1 MSSNRAFFRN
11 FLTLTLLLF
20 AASAFSQTSW
30 RADRYNGIPAHD
42 KADILFEDFSV
53 DGGAFP
59 VNRSAVERQE
69 KVYNGE
75 FYIISYGHKPVYKL
89 SNQSIDTKED
99 YEIEMKFRFGEGF
112 SYTMAGMAFGGDQ
125 RNSHFRF
132 ITDVYGNYEIS
143 IHHHGTD
150 KILNS
155 GQTRRRYTADE
166 SRTLTLRKVKDQW
179 HFFISEELV
188 HQTSEMAFFGDR
200 LGFRLGGTRTMKV
213 DYYRVS
219 LLQSSDILGPIISL
233 SQPQMTSGN
242 LAVVNDKRAYIS
254 GRLTDQSGVEGLT
267 INNQPISVDKNG
279 NFQASLQM
287 PADKRIAI
295 KMEASDVYGNLTNRD
310 FYLEYQ
316 DPAAVAYNNTPA
328 TKPAPQGN
336 NYNTYNQQQ
345 PSTTRPRQ
353 VPQTPGRLP
362 TQTTRGEN
370 YLLVIGVNNYR
381 HWSYLNNAVKDCHD
395 IVRTLTQYYMFDPQ
409 NVFTLFNEEASRE
422 NILEKLEQINNQ
434 INPEDNLL
442 VYYAGHGY
450 YNNSTE
456 LGYWV
461 PYDARKDKVSD
472 FIPNSTVRDYVR
484 QIDAHNTFL
493 IADACYSGSMFGTS
507 RGNQYSREARSRW
520 AFTSGDIEKVWDGQP
535 GQNSPFA
542 RYLISY
548 LKSNT
553 KAELTAYELID
564 AVSNQVRN
572 NTQQNPQGAPLR
584 QADDRGGMFIF
595 ERR

>member
-1 MSSNRAFFRN
+1 MSSNRAFLRY
-11 FLTLTLLLF
+11 FLTLSLLLF
-20 AASAFSQTSW
+20 AASVFSQTTW
-30 RADRYNGIPAHD
+30 KADRYNGIPAHD
-42 KADILFEDFSV
+42 KANILFEDFSA
-53 DGGAFP
+53 DGGVFP

-69 KVYNGE
+69 KVYDGE

-89 SNQSIDTKED
+89 HSQSIDTKDD

-143 IHHHGTD
+143 IHQHGTD

-155 GQTRRRYTADE
+155 GQTRRRYSADE
-166 SRTLTLRKVKDQW
+166 ARSLTLRKVKDQW

-219 LLQSSDILGPIISL
+219 RLQSSDILGPIIAL

-242 LAVVNDKRAYIS
+242 LAVVNEKRAYIS

-267 INNQPISVDKNG
+267 INNQPISIDKNG

-287 PADKRIAI
+287 PTDKRIAI
-295 KMEASDVYGNLTNRD
+295 KMEATDVYGNPTNRD

-316 DPAAVAYNNTPA
+316 DQAAVAYTPPATQQKQPQNNT
-328 TKPAPQGN
+328 
-336 NYNTYNQQQ
+336 TYNQQ
-345 PSTTRPRQ
+345 TTRPRQ
-353 VPQTPGRLP
+353 VPSQPANVTAPL
-362 TQTTRGEN
+362 TRGEN
-370 YLLVIGVNNYR
+370 FLLVIGVNNYR
-381 HWSYLNNAVKDCHD
+381 HWSYLNNAVKDCRD
-395 IVRTLTQYYMFDPQ
+395 VVRTLTQYYMFEPQ

-434 INPEDNLL
+434 IRPEDNLL

-507 RGNQYSREARSRW
+507 RGNNYSRDARSRW

-553 KAELTAYELID
+553 KVELTAFELID

-572 NTQQNPQGAPLR
+572 NTQQKPQGAPLR
-584 QADDRGGMFIF
+584 QADDQGGMFIF
-595 ERR
+595 QRR

>member
-1 MSSNRAFFRN
+1 Y
-11 FLTLTLLLF
+11 FLSLTLLLL
-20 AASAFSQTSW
+20 AGTSLAQNSW
-30 RADRYNGIPAHD
+30 RADRYDGIPTHD
-42 KADILFEDFSV
+42 KANILFEDFLT

-69 KVYNGE
+69 KVYDGE

-89 SNQSIDTKED
+89 YEQPIDAKDD
-99 YEIEMKFRFGEGF
+99 YEIEMNFRFGEGF

-143 IHHHGTD
+143 IHHRGVD

-155 GQTRRRYTADE
+155 GQTRRRYSADE
-166 SRTLTLRKVKDQW
+166 ARTLSLRQVKDQW
-179 HFFISEELV
+179 YFFISQELV
-188 HQTSEMAFFGDR
+188 YQTSQMDFFGDR

-213 DYYRVS
+213 DYFRVS
-219 LLQSSDILGPIISL
+219 RLQSSDILGPIISL
-233 SQPQMTSGN
+233 SQPVMTSGN
-242 LAVVNDKRAYIS
+242 LAIVNEKRAYIS

-267 INNQPISVDKNG
+267 INNQPITVDAQG
-279 NFQASLQM
+279 NFQASLRL
-287 PADKRIAI
+287 PEDKRVAI
-295 KMEASDVYGNLTNRD
+295 KMEATDVYGNPTHRD
-310 FYLEYQ
+310 FYFEYKDQ
-316 DPAAVAYNNTPA
+316 PVAYQPPAQTETQAATTYPSGYAQNQTQTP
-328 TKPAPQGN
+328 
-336 NYNTYNQQQ
+336 
-345 PSTTRPRQ
+345 TRPRQ
-353 VPQTPGRLP
+353 VPNRPANTDLP
-362 TQTTRGEN
+362 NMRGEN

-395 IVRTLTQYYMFDPQ
+395 IVRTLTQFYMFEPQ
-409 NVFTLFNEEASRE
+409 NVHTLFNEEASRE
-422 NILEKLEQINNQ
+422 NILEKLEELNAQIG
-434 INPEDNLL
+434 PDDNLL
-442 VYYAGHGY
+442 VYYAGHGF

-493 IADACYSGSMFGTS
+493 IADACYSGSMFGS
-507 RGNQYSREARSRW
+507 RGNSFSRDARSRW

-553 KAELTAYELID
+553 KTELPAYELIE

-572 NTQQNPQGAPLR
+572 NTQQKPQGAPLR
-584 QADDRGGMFIF
+584 LADDQGGVFIF
-595 ERR
+595 YRR